1 MPCGSKSTCAG
12 AVFTT
17 VLGGVA
23 PGANP
28 VTFRALSAGFF
39 FAAGIA
45 AIGAVVAA
53 TAKRPL
59 TADGPS
65 ARTNAERQ
73 PAQVDFEP
81 QGIE

>member
-1 MPCGSKSTCAG
+1 MVLGVALAG

-17 VLGGVA
+17 VLHGAA
-23 PGANP
+23 PGPNL

-59 TADGPS
+59 PVDGPS
-65 ARTNAERQ
+65 VRTKADKKH
-73 PAQVDFEP
+73 AQVDFEP
-81 QGIE
+81 QGVE